1 MKPRATLLTVNH
13 AVTGLL
19 DWQPMIPTGYR
30 IRDQLP
36 RGTNQNTIKGPP
48 VQRLILPGEA
58 ALVTGNHWWCGR
70 AVDWKGTAL

>member
-1 MKPRATLLTVNH
+1 MPAKPHEISLSSVGHGSGEHRSRQKGRIMKPRATLLTVNH

-36 RGTNQNTIKGPP
+36 
-48 VQRLILPGEA
+48 LP
-58 ALVTGNHWWCGR
+58 NIGR
-70 AVDWKGTAL
+70 